1 MRLFAF
7 LLAVVVYWMQAISPC
22 VFADEPPI
30 RLAVDLTDGSR
41 VIGTSPN
48 DSVRIKTDF
57 GDQKVSLRLVD
68 HVRWKQDREHVVLE
82 FPNGDRLTG
91 AIIPE
96 VVELNTLFGVARIG
110 MEHVALLKPLPA
122 ELTGLPSLDGLVLYF
137 PFDEEPQ
144 AGSVASRVGQ
154 LQGKLQGG
162 QWIRQRPRGGVFQF
176 TNANDAI
183 LLADHESLRPK
194 KMTISVWVNPD
205 NDAHSSSYR
214 GILAK
219 STSGGWSRGYGL
231 ARYPGSSDV
240 HFFVNYYGAETAH
253 APISDNTWTH
263 LVGTYDEQTLTL
275 YINGVKAS
283 AAMPGGNYGGAIQ
296 HGNSPLLIGQAPDGY
311 GWFGK
316 LDEVMLF
323 NRVLSAQEV
332 SRLYHLTKKD

>member
-1 MRLFAF
+1 MRLCAF
-7 LLAVVVYWMQAISPC
+7 AVVVFWIQAISPS
-22 VFADEPPI
+22 VFGDEPPI
-30 RLAVDLTDGSR
+30 RLVVDLTDGSR
-41 VIGTSPN
+41 VIGTSRN
-48 DSVRIKTDF
+48 DSVRIKTEF
-57 GDQKVSLRLVD
+57 GDQKVSLKLVD

-96 VVELNTLFGVARIG
+96 VVELRTLFGVAKIG
-110 MEHVALLKPLPA
+110 MEHVVMLKPLPA
-122 ELTGLPSLDGLVLYF
+122 ELAGLPSFDGLVLYF
-137 PFDEEPQ
+137 PFDEKPQ
-144 AGSVASRVGQ
+144 GDSVASRVGE

-162 QWIRQRPRGGVFQF
+162 QWIRQPPRGGVYQF
-176 TNANDAI
+176 NANDGI
-183 LLADHESLRPK
+183 VLADQESLRLK
-194 KMTISVWVNPD
+194 QMTISVWVNPD
-205 NDAHSSSYR
+205 SNTHSYR

-219 STSGGWSRGYGL
+219 STSGGWSRGFGL

-253 APISDNTWTH
+253 APIPDNTWTH

-275 YINGVKAS
+275 YVNGVKAS
-283 AAMPGGNYGGAIQ
+283 AATPGGSYGGAIQ
-296 HGNSPLLIGQAPDGY
+296 HGNYPLLIGQAADGY

-332 SRLYHLTKKD
+332 SRLYELTKKD